1 VKDEFDQAGRLY
13 ALFER
18 AFFESEKR
26 VGFNPGT
33 PTVPATELTD
43 RAVAWAE
50 QTASGPRFMWV
61 HYMDVHHPY
70 SPPKPYQLLFRN
82 ECIGHREAIKL
93 SRKMLATP
101 TEVTEEELQILI
113 DLYDAEIRYVD
124 AEAYR
129 LIQAVESAWDSDL
142 VTIFT
147 ADHGDEFLDHG
158 RFSHHD
164 TLYDELLHV
173 PLFIRDQSAG
183 KTHDDIV
190 ELLDIS
196 PTICD
201 YANTT
206 APESWEGTSLR
217 RILDGDSKAD
227 RFTVAVS
234 GSTYSYRDDDWKFI
248 ERPGDVELYDLQ
260 SDPGEASNVVNKYP
274 EIVDSLSRILE
285 TYRAQAATTGGDEDN
300 LSIDGKVQD
309 RLEQLGYKI

>member
-1 VKDEFDQAGRLY
+1 VKDEFDQAGIVY
-13 ALFER
+13 ALLKR

-26 VGFNPGT
+26 LGFNPGT
-33 PTVPATELTD
+33 PTVPAKELSD
-43 RAVAWAE
+43 RAIAWAE
-50 QTASGPRFMWV
+50 QAVSGPRFMWV

-70 SPPKPYQLLFRN
+70 SPPRPFQLLFRD
-82 ECIGHREAIKL
+82 ECIKHREAIRL
-93 SRKMLATP
+93 RRKMLEKP
-101 TEVTEEELQILI
+101 TEITEDELQILI

-124 AEAYR
+124 TEAFR
-129 LIQAVESAWDSDL
+129 LIQAVESAWDSDV

-158 RFSHHD
+158 RFSHSD
-164 TLYDELLHV
+164 TLYDELIHV

-206 APESWEGTSLR
+206 APESWEGASLR
-217 RILDGDSKAD
+217 RIPGGDGKAD
-227 RFTVAVS
+227 TFTVAVS
-234 GSTYSYRDDDWKFI
+234 GSTYSYRDNDWKFI
-248 ERPGDVELYDLQ
+248 ERTDDVELYDLQ
-260 SDPGEASNVVNKYP
+260 SDPSEVSNVVDEYP
-274 EIVDSLSRILE
+274 EIVDNLSGILE
-285 TYRAQAATTGGDEDN
+285 NYRARVATTGGDEND